1 LAEPRSGGGKP
12 RPGGSRPPAVLLGGE
27 AIAVS
32 AARSLAPTGVQVWAL
47 GDATDPVQRSRHCH
61 RFVEV
66 GSKQGVQERYM
77 AWLESEGP
85 RGAVIVPCDDDSVEL
100 VARGR
105 GRLEALGYLP
115 TEANDD
121 ALLAMLD
128 KERTYALCAEIGV
141 PCPRTTT
148 VTTRA
153 EAERAAALF
162 DYPCALKPRESHVFA
177 AHFGILAKAV
187 RVHSPEELV
196 SEFDRT
202 AELGVSMLVTEI
214 VPGGDDQL
222 CSYYS
227 YLDENGQPLYH
238 FTKRKLRQ
246 YPPEFGLGCYQMTT
260 WDPEVAELG
269 LRFFQGANMR
279 GIANVE
285 FKRDSRDGVL
295 KLIESNVRLTA
306 ANEQV
311 RLAGL
316 DIPLLA
322 YSRVTGTEPP
332 ELRSYRVGV
341 PLWHPIEDV
350 RSLLMYRRRGE
361 VSVGEWLR
369 SLRRR
374 QRFALWR
381 LDDPGP
387 TIHSFS
393 VKLRRR
399 TGHSRKPSTASVT
412 ASVEAAADGSRTAV
426 RS

>member
-1 LAEPRSGGGKP
+1 
-12 RPGGSRPPAVLLGGE
+12 
-27 AIAVS
+27 
-32 AARSLAPTGVQVWAL
+32 
-47 GDATDPVQRSRHCH
+47 
-61 RFVEV
+61 
-66 GSKQGVQERYM
+66 
-77 AWLESEGP
+77 
-85 RGAVIVPCDDDSVEL
+85 
-100 VARGR
+100 
-105 GRLEALGYLP
+105 
-115 TEANDD
+115 
-121 ALLAMLD
+121 MLD
-128 KERTYALCAEIGV
+128 KERTYALCAELGV
-141 PCPRTTT
+141 PCPRTAT
-148 VTTRA
+148 VHNRD
-153 EAERAAALF
+153 EAERAAAAF
-162 DYPCALKPRESHVFA
+162 EYPCALKPRESHVFA

-187 RVHSPEELV
+187 RVHSPEELLT
-196 SEFDRT
+196 EFDRT

-227 YLDENGQPLYH
+227 YLDENGEPLYH
-238 FTKRKLRQ
+238 FTKKKVRQ

-269 LRFFQGANMR
+269 LRFFQGAKMR

-285 FKRDSRDGVL
+285 FKRDSRDDTL

-332 ELRSYRVGV
+332 ELRSYKVGV

-350 RSLLMYRRRGE
+350 RSMLSYRRRGDWTI
-361 VSVGEWLR
+361 GQWLR

-393 VKLRRR
+393 VKLGRRLNR
-399 TGHSRKPSTASVT
+399 GQSLPASSSTTASATSAVD
-412 ASVEAAADGSRTAV
+412 AADDSSRPAV

>member
-1 LAEPRSGGGKP
+1 LAE
-12 RPGGSRPPAVLLGGE
+12 RPPAVLLGGE
-27 AIAVS
+27 TIAVS
-32 AARSLAPTGVQVWAL
+32 AARSLAPRGVEVWAL

-66 GSKQGVQERYM
+66 GSKQGVQTRYM
-77 AWLESEGP
+77 DWLEREGP
-85 RGAVIVPCDDDSVEL
+85 RGAVIIPCDDDSVEL
-100 VARGR
+100 MARGR
-105 GRLEALGYLP
+105 DRLVAMGYRP
-115 TEANDD
+115 IEANDD

-148 VTTRA
+148 VSTREEAA
-153 EAERAAALF
+153 EAAGRF

-187 RVHSPEELV
+187 RVHSPEELLR
-196 SEFDRT
+196 EFERT

-227 YLDENGQPLYH
+227 YLDEDGEPLYH
-238 FTKRKLRQ
+238 FTKKKVRQ

-260 WDPEVAELG
+260 WDAEVAELG
-269 LRFFQGANMR
+269 LRFFQGAGMR

-285 FKRDSRDGVL
+285 FKRDSRDGTL
-295 KLIESNVRLTA
+295 RLIESNVRLTA

-322 YSRVTGTEPP
+322 YSRVTGTPGP
-332 ELRSYRVGV
+332 ELRSYKVGV

-350 RSLLMYRRRGE
+350 RSMLMYRGRGE
-361 VSVGEWLR
+361 WTVSEWLR

-374 QRFALWR
+374 QRFAMWR

-399 TGHSRKPSTASVT
+399 AGRGQPAKSPITASVT
-412 ASVEAAADGSRTAV
+412 SEVEAAVDGSRSAV